1 MIKRVVGLLIL
12 GLSVGLCYGGE
23 AFNFVTSL
31 SAPVGTF
38 ATLETADPNSQS
50 TSSKVDFC
58 SGLSDQGTIELLGSK
73 APWLSKITMEGYSE
87 LIGDDQLIEV
97 HATAINLRRTGKIKG
112 KSLLASQLTPTTS
125 STWITTAQTLYVPK
139 VNALVGVTW
148 GLRWL
153 LPNDPQ
159 SRNARV
165 SFTDTQTG
173 VNANRDF
180 HWTNYEQHDR
190 IEGEPPLYVEDYE
203 DQYLLRSK
211 TFVEGG
217 GIGPGGDEPPILPP
231 EQP

>member
-23 AFNFVTSL
+23 SFTFVTSL

-58 SGLSDQGTIELLGSK
+58 SGNTDQGTIELLGSK
-73 APWLSKITMEGYSE
+73 APWLSRITMEGNSE

-112 KSLLASQLTPTTS
+112 KSLLANQLTPSNTI
-125 STWITTAQTLYVPK
+125 STRITTAQTLYVPK

-180 HWTNYEQHDR
+180 HWTNYEQIDH
-190 IEGEPPLYVEDYE
+190 YVHEENPDYAR
-203 DQYLLRSK
+203 QYLLRSK

-217 GIGPGGDEPPILPP
+217 GIGPGGGDEPPILPP